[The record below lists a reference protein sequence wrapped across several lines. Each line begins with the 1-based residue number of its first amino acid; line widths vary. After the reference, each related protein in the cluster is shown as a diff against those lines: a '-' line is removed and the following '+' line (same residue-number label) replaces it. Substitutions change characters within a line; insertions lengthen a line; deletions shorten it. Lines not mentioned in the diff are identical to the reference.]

1 MSSTARPGG
10 SALQSAH
17 KVLSLTFLAAACIQR
32 QPVKSLLG
40 AGLPMLVAGSKS
52 GHVHVVAA
60 DSGKALQSMMLGQ
73 PSPPRSTGVLSPLD
87 FSPCLHSALAE
98 HGGLS
103 LPSECYGQAFVDAEV
118 TSKCSVTPWACSKDD
133 TARVL
138 LAAAADP
145 I

>member
-1 MSSTARPGG
+1 
-10 SALQSAH
+10 
-17 KVLSLTFLAAACIQR
+17 
-32 QPVKSLLG
+32 
-40 AGLPMLVAGSKS
+40 MLVAGSKS

-87 FSPCLHSALAE
+87 FSSWLHSARAE
-98 HGGLS
+98 HGGSS
-103 LPSECYGQAFVDAEV
+103 LPGDECYGQAFVNAEV
-118 TSKCSVTPWACSKDD
+118 TLNCSVTLWACSKDD

-138 LAAAADP
+138 LAAAADS